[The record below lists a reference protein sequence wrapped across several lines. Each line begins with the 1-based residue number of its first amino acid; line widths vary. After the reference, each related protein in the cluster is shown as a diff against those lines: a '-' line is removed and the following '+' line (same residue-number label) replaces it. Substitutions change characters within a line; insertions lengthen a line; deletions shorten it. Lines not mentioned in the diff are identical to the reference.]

1 MRIESYNAESQISG
15 WSLLVVLLQVSI
27 SMLLMTEM
35 QGHILD
41 FESHPRNFGGPS
53 KPYFTRLNF
62 VYALQRT
69 LVDAE
74 STVIWIHLLGS
85 IFVEKPLLRSP
96 SR

>member
-1 MRIESYNAESQISG
+1 M
-15 WSLLVVLLQVSI
+15 LVVLLQVSI
-27 SMLLMTEM
+27 SMFLMTEM

-85 IFVEKPLLRSP
+85 IFVEKPLLRSL